1 MQFPNWYCVEE
12 NGVKLYKAW
21 HLHASELV
29 SHGFSTRIG
38 GNSAAPYDTL
48 NLSLNVDDDGDAV
61 RANRRVFASAIG
73 VDFERIVVPDQVH
86 SNSVKLITEADCGS
100 GSLDHI
106 NAIHGTDALI
116 TNVPGVTLALHFADC
131 VCIFLLDPVNRAIG
145 VAHAGWRGT
154 AGKIV
159 SVTLDAMHNEFGS
172 EPSSMLAAIS
182 PAICRNCYE
191 VGPDTARQIFRAFPH
206 DERVLSQSSLDKWRA
221 DLKTANFILL
231 REAGITMEN
240 IAVSEECTS
249 CNAEHFFSYRRDGR
263 TGRMGGWM
271 SLV

>member
-1 MQFPNWYCVEE
+1 MQFPNWYVVEE

-21 HLHASELV
+21 HLYSSELV
-29 SHGFSTRIG
+29 RHGFSTRIG
-38 GNSAAPYDTL
+38 GRSKPPYDTL
-48 NLSLNVDDDGDAV
+48 NLSLNVEDDAEAV
-61 RANRRVFASAIG
+61 QSNRRAFASTIG
-73 VDFERIVVPDQVH
+73 VDFARIIVPDQIH
-86 SNSVKLITEADCGS
+86 SNAVRLVTEADAGA
-100 GSLDHI
+100 GLIDHST
-106 NAIHGTDALI
+106 AIQGTDALI

-159 SVTLDAMHNEFGS
+159 NMTLDAMNREFGS
-172 EPSSMLAAIS
+172 NPNEMLAAVA

-191 VGPDTARQIFRAFPH
+191 VGSDTAREIFKAFPH
-206 DERVLSQSSLDKWRA
+206 DERVLSQFSLDKWRA
-221 DLKTANFILL
+221 DLKTANLIFL
-231 REAGITMEN
+231 REAGVPMEN

-249 CNAEHFFSYRRDGR
+249 CNAEHFFSYRREGR